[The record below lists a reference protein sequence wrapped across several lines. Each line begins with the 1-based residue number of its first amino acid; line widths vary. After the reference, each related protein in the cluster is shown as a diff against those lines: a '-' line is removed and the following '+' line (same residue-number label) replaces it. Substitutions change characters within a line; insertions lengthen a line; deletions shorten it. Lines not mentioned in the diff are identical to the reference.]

1 MSPKR
6 ARGLLLRATGWDVV
20 GVARRAGRLEALDAE
35 VGSASF
41 AADLTNEADVQALA
55 AHLADTGSV
64 DALVH
69 IAGGA
74 RGVDRVEDGSVADWR
89 WMFEVN
95 VVSAQLVTAA
105 LLLWC
110 RGHADSAALSM
121 VLLVISIIDLG
132 AIVPIW
138 IVLYNRL
145 KEIEGGEEDAAA
157 EY

>member
-1 MSPKR
+1 MTPPNTDR
-6 ARGLLLRATGWDVV
+6 QA
-20 GVARRAGRLEALDAE
+20 ARRKNAIQ
-35 VGSASF
+35 SAVTS
-41 AADLTNEADVQALA
+41 TV
-55 AHLADTGSV
+55 
-64 DALVH
+64 
-69 IAGGA
+69 
-74 RGVDRVEDGSVADWR
+74 
-89 WMFEVN
+89 M
-95 VVSAQLVTAA
+95 QLVTAA